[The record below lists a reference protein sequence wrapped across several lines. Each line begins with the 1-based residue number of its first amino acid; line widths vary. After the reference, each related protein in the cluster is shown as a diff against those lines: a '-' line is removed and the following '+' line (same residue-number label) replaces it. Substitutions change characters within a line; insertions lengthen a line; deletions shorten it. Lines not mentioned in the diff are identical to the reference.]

1 MLIHHSSFII
11 HHSNR
16 ANIVKIFG
24 YMRNFAFI
32 CIGNIFL
39 NKQFISMHF
48 SKLLLL
54 ISFAATSCVAQ
65 QKLDLSKPTD
75 VMLAQRKIQS
85 SLKDGENCY
94 YAWEGTVYSRVPGE
108 RDKLLF
114 TYLAMSVRASLTVKD
129 SIKGIGY
136 QQVSREVLIFL
147 DPKTNQ
153 MVKTWKS
160 PWTNKEVEVVH
171 IANDPVNFR
180 GMFASKTVDNSLR
193 RLAGTIFWDIQ
204 VPLFYPN
211 PLSGDY
217 QNYVGGTYQAI
228 EMFNFAV
235 SEAEL
240 IAPKERVEDVIISW
254 TRVCK
259 WMPWMEMGDLAGQL
273 IFNGSGRKVK
283 TFEAI
288 PTLLRDYIKTELPT
302 FVTAPPLDDKRP
314 NETSWSY
321 FKKWLEAK
329 KIKK

>member
-1 MLIHHSSFII
+1 LHRKYFFEQANLSSMRFSIGFLWLILST
-11 HHSNR
+11 
-16 ANIVKIFG
+16 
-24 YMRNFAFI
+24 
-32 CIGNIFL
+32 
-39 NKQFISMHF
+39 
-48 SKLLLL
+48 
-54 ISFAATSCVAQ
+54 TSCIAQ
-65 QKLDLSKPTD
+65 QKLDLSKPND

-114 TYLAMSVRASLTVKD
+114 TYLAMSVRASLMLKD

-153 MVKTWKS
+153 IIKTWKS
-160 PWTNKEVEVVH
+160 PWTNKEVEVVP

-180 GMFASKTVDNSLR
+180 TFAAKTVDNSLR
-193 RLAGTIFWDIQ
+193 QMAGTVFWDIQ
-204 VPLFYPN
+204 IPLFYPN
-211 PLSGDY
+211 PLAGDY

-240 IAPKERVEDVIISW
+240 LAPKARAEEVIISW

-259 WMPWMEMGDLAGQL
+259 WMPWMEMGDLSGQL

-283 TFEAI
+283 TFEDI
-288 PTLLRDYIKTELPT
+288 PKMLQDYIKTELPA
-302 FVTAPPLDDKRP
+302 FITAPPLDDKRP
-314 NETSWSY
+314 NETSWSN
-321 FKKWLEAK
+321 FKKWLDAK